1 MKTHGGAEVY
11 DLYKVAESKV
21 NEPMNTWPD
30 HIEFHRRNLHP
41 FAGSLAGNM
50 YFDETCLRCQLERAA
65 EAAIKQ
71 NQTFESAGGKKEF
84 RNKEI
89 AER

>member
-1 MKTHGGAEVY
+1 MADLKLIAE
-11 DLYKVAESKV
+11 ARC

-41 FAGSLAGNM
+41 FAGSKHGEM

-71 NQTFESAGGKKEF
+71 KQTFESTGGKP
-84 RNKEI
+84 NGS
-89 AER
+89 